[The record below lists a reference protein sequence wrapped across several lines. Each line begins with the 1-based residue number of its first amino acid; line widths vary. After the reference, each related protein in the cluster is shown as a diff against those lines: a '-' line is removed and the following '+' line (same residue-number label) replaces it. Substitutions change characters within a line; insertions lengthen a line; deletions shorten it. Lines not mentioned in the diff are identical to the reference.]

1 MKEASRAASTFT
13 IASPYLCVAR
23 LSFPSSF
30 QLSDAPCPLGTS
42 GRHVV
47 RMGRYVVPWLGR
59 VCRAEVGAWAKFGT
73 SAKMQNS
80 TPYLICGF
88 FDPRETD
95 GKHFWL

>member
-1 MKEASRAASTFT
+1 
-13 IASPYLCVAR
+13 
-23 LSFPSSF
+23 
-30 QLSDAPCPLGTS
+30 
-42 GRHVV
+42 
-47 RMGRYVVPWLGR
+47 MGRYVVPWLGR